1 MPWRGGLLRLRNFS
15 AVAKNSLGG
24 FCVLFRCRMN
34 LDIIPT
40 YVLRQGAPSCTGLY
54 VEIRYGPAQLFKPH
68 RRFFFVRRN

>member
-1 MPWRGGLLRLRNFS
+1 MAWWVVAVRNFS

-34 LDIIPT
+34 LDLIPT

-54 VEIRYGPAQLFKPH
+54 VEIN
-68 RRFFFVRRN
+68 RNFNTGKGI